1 MRDNAPEAGGERSTL
16 ARSRGGRSRPTLTRE
31 DWIRAALRTMREN
44 GARRVAVEPL
54 ADSLGATK
62 GSFYWHFK
70 DRGALI
76 DAALDTWERE
86 STDEVIEA
94 LCGIVDS
101 RERLAEVK
109 RWRLAEGTR
118 DDVLL
123 AMLLWE
129 ADSPAIVARVRR
141 VIHKRIDFMVRLRAD
156 MSGGPE
162 ERVRAAV
169 TVAYSMWLG
178 VHLMSRAIP
187 ELLDDISTERIR
199 EDWERVMARE

>member
-31 DWIRAALRTMREN
+31 DWIRAALRTMREY
-44 GARRVAVEPL
+44 GARGVAVEPL

-86 STDEVIEA
+86 CTDDVIEM
-94 LCGIVDS
+94 LGGYVDP
-101 RERLAEVK
+101 REQLAEVK
-109 RWRLAEGTR
+109 RWRVAEGTR

-129 ADSPAIVARVRR
+129 TDSPAIVTRVRR
-141 VIHKRIDFMVRLRAD
+141 VIHKRIDFIV
-156 MSGGPE
+156 
-162 ERVRAAV
+162 RVRSGLSGLPEDQVRGGV

-178 VHLMSRAIP
+178 VHLMGRALP
-187 ELLDDISTERIR
+187 EIFDDISAERIR
-199 EDWERVMARE
+199 EDWEKVLAHE